1 MERALAPIVIK
12 QVLTLLDE
20 VILKGLDSDSD
31 LQGAGIKK
39 YKMKVGGLS
48 LDQPIQAYFIDY
60 ELFSIETIKDIP
72 DADQLRQNPSR
83 YHVVYLD
90 A

>member
-1 MERALAPIVIK
+1 MERALSPIVIK

-48 LDQPIQAYFIDY
+48 LD
-60 ELFSIETIKDIP
+60 
-72 DADQLRQNPSR
+72 
-83 YHVVYLD
+83 
-90 A
+90 